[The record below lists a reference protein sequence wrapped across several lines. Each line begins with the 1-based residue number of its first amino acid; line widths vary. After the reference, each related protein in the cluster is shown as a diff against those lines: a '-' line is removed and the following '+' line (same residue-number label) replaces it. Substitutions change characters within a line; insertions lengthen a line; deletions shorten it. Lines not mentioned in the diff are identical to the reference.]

1 MTTIT
6 RYGLAGM
13 LLVVIA
19 SVLQFGLTYYQ
30 GRITT
35 LQRDVAE
42 ITAVARQQQTTLDQ
56 IEVQRQAVAAIDIKY
71 TKELA
76 DAKSENERLR
86 ADIAN
91 GTKRLQLNATCTKP
105 VSKATGPASVP
116 DDASPRYDA
125 EFERNYLSLRE
136 RIGIATTQINGLQAY
151 INNVCLMPRPES
163 RNGS

>member
-1 MTTIT
+1 MPGKLTTALI
-6 RYGLAGM
+6 AVIAA
-13 LLVVIA
+13 LLVGVTYYQNEAAKLRRDVVEIA
-19 SVLQFGLTYYQ
+19 SVANQQKKDLQL
-30 GRITT
+30 
-35 LQRDVAE
+35 
-42 ITAVARQQQTTLDQ
+42 
-56 IEVQRQAVAAIDIKY
+56 IEAQRQAVAAIDIKT

-136 RIGIATTQINGLQAY
+136 RIGIATTQIEGLQAY